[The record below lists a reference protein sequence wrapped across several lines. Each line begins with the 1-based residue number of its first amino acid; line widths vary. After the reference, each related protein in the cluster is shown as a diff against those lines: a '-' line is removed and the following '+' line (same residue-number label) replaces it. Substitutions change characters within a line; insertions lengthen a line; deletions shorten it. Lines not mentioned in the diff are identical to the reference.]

1 MNATTTTTH
10 QQIES
15 IAARLKHNT
24 DAMEAYRII
33 LSEMY
38 RKGEQNKIGYKR
50 YSELYERAEKNV
62 NRYRYELG
70 ELNARL
76 NKSGELEIY

>member
-1 MNATTTTTH
+1 
-10 QQIES
+10 
-15 IAARLKHNT
+15 
-24 DAMEAYRII
+24 MEAYRII
-33 LSEMY
+33 LAEMY

-50 YSELYERAEKNV
+50 YSELYERDGKNV

-70 ELNARL
+70 ELNARM